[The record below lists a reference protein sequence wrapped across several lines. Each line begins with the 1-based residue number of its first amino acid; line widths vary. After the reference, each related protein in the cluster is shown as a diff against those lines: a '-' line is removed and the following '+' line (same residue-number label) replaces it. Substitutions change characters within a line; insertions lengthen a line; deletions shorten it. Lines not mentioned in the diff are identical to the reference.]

1 MFQFKFLD
9 FETKMFAF
17 QAKAKTMISFEFI
30 QSVDKVGS
38 PWTTKNETA
47 RENFSKTFYK
57 RAMTEV
63 RTSLT
68 RHRAKSVTII
78 ELATTHLPLLVC
90 YGWA

>member
-38 PWTTKNETA
+38 PSTTMKGTA
-47 RENFSKTFYK
+47 RENFSKTFTK
-57 RAMTEV
+57 RAMTGV
-63 RTSLT
+63 
-68 RHRAKSVTII
+68 
-78 ELATTHLPLLVC
+78 
-90 YGWA
+90 